1 MRTKLEKKVLFD
13 KAHVFPC
20 KYKNLNNIPHWHTEY
35 ELIYVESGTVTVT
48 EDGNLFTLSEGM
60 AAFLHQGAIHSISSL
75 PGAVTVVLKIDGAYL
90 ESLFG
95 RVRPV
100 SPLLTGT
107 YDLPA
112 HIEALFEES
121 AKKDAYSGV
130 LADTIACHL
139 VAHILRGEPSEQLG
153 AEDHASSTERYK
165 QLLERISRNYAYIT
179 FADAAEFM
187 HFSHPYF
194 SKYFRERTGMTFTH
208 YLNMIRISF
217 AVEGIKRG
225 EQTVTEISQSCGF
238 NTIRNFNRVFKE
250 YTGYTP
256 GQLPKSYRFIAD
268 LRDYTDNG
276 FDPTLTVT
284 SVLRK

>member
-20 KYKNLNNIPHWHTEY
+20 KYKNLTNIPHWHTEY
-35 ELIYVESGTVTVT
+35 ELIFVESGRIAVTA
-48 EDGNLFTLSEGM
+48 DGNLFTLTEGM
-60 AAFLHQGAIHSISSL
+60 AVFLHQGAIHSITSH
-75 PGAVTVVLKIDGAYL
+75 PGAVSVVLKIDGSYL

-95 RVRPV
+95 SVRLV
-100 SPLLTGT
+100 SPLLSDS
-107 YDLPA
+107 YDLPT
-112 HIEALFEES
+112 HIEELFEES
-121 AKKDAYSGV
+121 AKQDEYSGV

-139 VAHILRGEPSEQLG
+139 IAHILRSEPSEPLRS
-153 AEDHASSTERYK
+153 EDHASSTERYK
-165 QLLERISRNYAYIT
+165 LLLERISQNYAYIT
-179 FADAAEFM
+179 FEDAADFM
-187 HFSHPYF
+187 HFSRPYF
-194 SKYFRERTGMTFTH
+194 SKYFQERTGMTFTR